1 MESIRCP
8 TIVTQV
14 EASPARA
21 VSRDDPE
28 AFELAVGPYYPALVR
43 RLVLVLGDHH
53 DAEDVAQDA
62 YLAAYR
68 SWTRFDGTDVRAWLY
83 TIALRRAFNHLR
95 SRRRLLAAIRR
106 IEPASV
112 PAPADPDLWAAL
124 QELDIRP
131 RAALLLNVVD
141 GYTQAEIA
149 RILDA
154 PVGTVA
160 SWLSRGRATVR
171 AQLERTD

>member
-1 MESIRCP
+1 M
-8 TIVTQV
+8 
-14 EASPARA
+14 
-21 VSRDDPE
+21 
-28 AFELAVGPYYPALVR
+28 
-43 RLVLVLGDHH
+43 
-53 DAEDVAQDA
+53 
-62 YLAAYR
+62 
-68 SWTRFDGTDVRAWLY
+68 
-83 TIALRRAFNHLR
+83 
-95 SRRRLLAAIRR
+95 
-106 IEPASV
+106 

-171 AQLERTD
+171 AHLERTD